1 MPQYNQFVVNAW
13 ESYDVGSAY
22 SVSRETLERAVSRA
36 AKAANSRLRRLE
48 RKGETRNA
56 YSRAMNNLDGRRR
69 FYEYTKN
76 KTLGEL
82 RTEYGYLRDFLSSR
96 SSTIQGLQSI
106 KYNRYRTAVENGFT
120 GTIDEFNTTI
130 SQVFSKYAESLFSSD
145 VLYKAVTSGYS
156 DVIMKVVERYR
167 QSADLRNQESARG
180 LRGRALRDYLKMRR
194 K

>member
-1 MPQYNQFVVNAW
+1 MPMFNQFVVNSW

-48 RKGETRNA
+48 RRGETRYA
-56 YSRAMNNLDGRRR
+56 YSRAMNNLDGRSR

-82 RTEYGYLRDFLSSR
+82 RTEYGYLRDFISSK
-96 SSTIQGLQSI
+96 SSTIQGLESI
-106 KYNRYRTAVENGFT
+106 NYGRYRTAVENGFT
-120 GTIDEFNTTI
+120 GTIDEFNTAI
-130 SQVFSKYAESLFSSD
+130 SQVFSEYAESLFSSD

-156 DVIMKVVERYR
+156 DMILKVVERYR
-167 QSADLRNQESARG
+167 QTIDLRNRESARG
-180 LRGRALRDYLKMRR
+180 LRGRALRDYLRMRR

>member
-1 MPQYNQFVVNAW
+1 MPQYNQFVVNTW

-22 SVSRETLERAVSRA
+22 SVSREILERAVSRA

-56 YSRAMNNLDGRRR
+56 YARAMRNLDGRSR

-82 RTEYGYLRDFLSSR
+82 RTEYGYLRDFLSSK
-96 SSTIQGLQSI
+96 SSTIQGLRSI
-106 KYNRYRTAVENGFT
+106 NYNRYRTAVENGFT

-145 VLYKAVTSGYS
+145 VLYKAVSSGYS
-156 DVIMKVVERYR
+156 DVIMQVVERYR
-167 QSADLRNQESARG
+167 QSIDLRKQESARG

>member
-1 MPQYNQFVVNAW
+1 MSQYNQFVINTW

-82 RTEYGYLRDFLSSR
+82 RTEYGYLRDFLSSK
-96 SSTIQGLQSI
+96 SSTIQGLQAI
-106 KYNRYRTAVENGFT
+106 NYGRYRTAVDNGFT

-130 SQVFSKYAESLFSSD
+130 SQVFSEYAESLFSSD
-145 VLYKAVTSGYS
+145 VLYKAATSGQS
-156 DVIMKVVERYR
+156 NVIMQVVERYR
-167 QSADLRNQESARG
+167 RSIDLRNRESARG

>member
-1 MPQYNQFVVNAW
+1 MSRYNQFVVNPW

-36 AKAANSRLRRLE
+36 AKAANSRLRRME

-56 YSRAMNNLDGRRR
+56 YARAMRNLDGRGR

-82 RTEYGYLRDFLSSR
+82 RTEYGYLRDFLSSK

-106 KYNRYRTAVENGFT
+106 KYGRYRTAVGNGFT
-120 GTIDEFNTTI
+120 GTFDEFNTTI

-156 DVIMKVVERYR
+156 DVIMQVVERYR
-167 QSADLRNQESARG
+167 QSIDLRKQESARG

>member
-1 MPQYNQFVVNAW
+1 MPQYNQFVVNTW

-22 SVSRETLERAVSRA
+22 SVSREILERAVSRA

-56 YSRAMNNLDGRRR
+56 YARAMRNLDGRSR

-82 RTEYGYLRDFLSSR
+82 RTEYGYLRDFLSSK
-96 SSTIQGLQSI
+96 SSTIQGLRSI
-106 KYNRYRTAVENGFT
+106 NYNRYRTAVENGFT

-156 DVIMKVVERYR
+156 DVIMQVVERYR
-167 QSADLRNQESARG
+167 QSIDLRKQESARG

>member
-1 MPQYNQFVVNAW
+1 MSQYNQFVINTW

-82 RTEYGYLRDFLSSR
+82 RTEYGYLRDFLSSK
-96 SSTIQGLQSI
+96 SSTIQGLQAI
-106 KYNRYRTAVENGFT
+106 NYGRYRTAVDNGFT

-130 SQVFSKYAESLFSSD
+130 SQVFSEYAESLFSSD
-145 VLYKAVTSGYS
+145 VLYKAVTSGQS
-156 DVIMKVVERYR
+156 NVIMQVVERYR
-167 QSADLRNQESARG
+167 RSIDIRNRESARG

>member
-1 MPQYNQFVVNAW
+1 MPQYNQFVVNTW

-22 SVSRETLERAVSRA
+22 SVSREILERAVSRA

-56 YSRAMNNLDGRRR
+56 YARAMRNLDGRSR

-82 RTEYGYLRDFLSSR
+82 RTEYGYLRDFLSSK

-106 KYNRYRTAVENGFT
+106 NYNRYRTAVENGFT

-156 DVIMKVVERYR
+156 DVIMQVVERYR
-167 QSADLRNQESARG
+167 QSIDLRKQESARG